1 MAGKIPVRGE
11 MDGAYLWDI
20 SRIYPEVE
28 AWEADF
34 ARIDALVEPLAAMK
48 KSLRDPE
55 RLLAAFERE
64 EALGRLLDRLYVYAH
79 LQEDQDTSDS
89 DSQCRMARIR
99 AKLTDVQG
107 RLAWMTPEILSNRK
121 RDLQQWAQS
130 EAFSAFRYP
139 LQKLIRRKAHTL
151 SEKEETLLS
160 KASELFASPARTYG
174 YLTNADLRF
183 PSVRDE
189 KGEESELSDGRYVQF
204 LLSRDRRVRRDA
216 FSAMYDTYG
225 GIKNTVAST
234 LSSTV
239 KAHNYNAR
247 IREFGSAVEASL
259 FSDQIPE
266 ALYSTLIETVRRE
279 LPLYFRYLSLRA
291 RQLGL
296 KQLDMYDLYVPLVP
310 KIEVQ
315 VSYEQ
320 AKEWVLEACAPLG
333 KDYLE
338 VLRTAFTD
346 GWIDV
351 YENRGK
357 RSGAY
362 SSGSYETLP
371 YVLLNYQGT
380 LNDVFTL
387 AHELGHSMHS
397 WLANHHQPSQTAG
410 YPIFIAEI
418 ASTLNEELL
427 LRHLLKQAEDP
438 AFRAYLLNH
447 YCDSFKGTVYRQTMF
462 AEFERVIHAMDAGGE
477 PLTHETLSEAYAGIN
492 RDYFGAQVEAD
503 PRIALEWARIPHFYY
518 NFYVYKYATSF
529 CASQIFADRV
539 LESEVRREQYLELL
553 RAGGADDPLTL
564 IRTAGVDLTDQCTM
578 EGAFNLFGKVLGE
591 LEEALEP
598 QG

>member
-1 MAGKIPVRGE
+1 MAAEIPVRGE
-11 MDGAYLWDI
+11 MDPAYQWDI
-20 SRIYPEVE
+20 SRIY
-28 AWEADF
+28 ATCDDWEQDF
-34 ARIDALVEPLAAMK
+34 ARIGELLEPLAAMK
-48 KSLRDPE
+48 KTLHDPE
-55 RLLAAFERE
+55 RLLLALERE
-64 EALGRLLDRLYVYAH
+64 EELSRLMDRLYVYAH
-79 LQEDQDTSDS
+79 LQEDQDTGNGQ
-89 DSQCRMARIR
+89 SQSRMARVR
-99 AKLTDVQG
+99 ARFTEVQG

-121 RDLQQWAQS
+121 KDLQQWVKS
-130 EAFSAFRYP
+130 EAFAAFRYP

-160 KASELFASPARTYG
+160 KASDIFAASARTYT

-183 PSVRDE
+183 PKIRDDR
-189 KGEESELSDGRYVQF
+189 GEMSEMSDGRYVQF
-204 LLSRDRRVRRDA
+204 LLSRDRGVRREA

-225 GIKNTVAST
+225 SIKNTVAST

-239 KAHNYNAR
+239 KYHNYCAR

-259 FSDQIPE
+259 FNDQIPV

-279 LPLYFRYLSLRA
+279 LPLYFRYLALRA
-291 RQLGL
+291 RRLGL
-296 KQLDMYDLYVPLVP
+296 ERLDMYDLYVPLVSR
-310 KIEVQ
+310 VDMQ
-315 VSYEQ
+315 VPYEQ
-320 AKEWVLEACAPLG
+320 ARDWVLAACEPLG
-333 KDYLE
+333 DAYNE
-338 VLRTAFTD
+338 VLRTAFSD

-371 YVLLNYQGT
+371 YVLMNYQGT

-397 WLANHHQPSQTAG
+397 RLANQAQPSQTAG

-427 LRHLLKQAEDP
+427 LRYLLKQATDP
-438 AFRAYLLNH
+438 VFRAYLLNH

-462 AEFERVIHAMDAGGE
+462 AEFERMIHELDADSR
-477 PLTHETLSEAYAGIN
+477 PLTHETLCGEYGRLN
-492 RDYFGAQVEAD
+492 RDFFGPQMDAD

-539 LESEVRREQYLELL
+539 LESADGRDQYLQLL
-553 RAGGADDPLTL
+553 QAGGSDDPLAL
-564 IRTAGVDLTDQCTM
+564 IRRAGVDLTDRETM
-578 EGAFNLFGKVLGE
+578 EGAFNRFGKVLSG
-591 LEEALEP
+591 LEAALE
-598 QG
+598 GT

>member
-1 MAGKIPVRGE
+1 
-11 MDGAYLWDI
+11 MDRAYLWDI
-20 SRIYPEVE
+20 SRIYPDSV

-34 ARIDALVEPLAAMK
+34 ARIENLVEPLAAMK

-55 RLLAAFERE
+55 RLLQALERE
-64 EALGRLLDRLYVYAH
+64 EELSRLLDKLYVYAH
-79 LQEDQDTSDS
+79 LQEDQDTADS
-89 DSQCRMARIR
+89 ESQSMMARVR
-99 AKLTDVQG
+99 AKFADVQG

-121 RDLQQWAQS
+121 RDLQCWADS
-130 EAFSAFRYP
+130 EAFAAYRYP
-139 LQKLIRRKAHTL
+139 MEKLIRRKAHTL

-160 KASELFASPARTYG
+160 RASEIFASPARTYG

-183 PSVRDE
+183 PAVRNEQD
-189 KGEESELSDGRYVQF
+189 EESELSDGRYVQF

-225 GIKNTVAST
+225 SVKNTVAST

-239 KAHNYNAR
+239 KYHNYSAR

-259 FSDQIPE
+259 FADQIPV

-279 LPLYFRYLSLRA
+279 LPLYFRYLALRA
-291 RQLGL
+291 RQLNL
-296 KQLDMYDLYVPLVP
+296 KKLDMYDLYVPLVP
-310 KIEVQ
+310 KVD
-315 VSYEQ
+315 VKVPYEQ
-320 AKEWVLEACAPLG
+320 AKEWVMEACAPLG
-333 KDYLE
+333 KAYLD

-362 SSGSYETLP
+362 SSGCYETMP

-387 AHELGHSMHS
+387 AHELGHSMHT
-397 WLANHHQPSQTAG
+397 WLANHTQPSQTAG

-427 LRHLLKQAEDP
+427 LRHLLKQTEDP

-462 AEFERVIHAMDAGGE
+462 AEFERLIHEMDAEGK
-477 PLTHETLSEAYAGIN
+477 PLTHETLSEAYGAIN
-492 RDYFGAQVEAD
+492 RDYFGPQVEAD
-503 PRIALEWARIPHFYY
+503 SRIGLEWARIPHFYY
-518 NFYVYKYATSF
+518 NFYVYKYSTSF

-539 LESEVRREQYLELL
+539 LESEAGREQYLDLL
-553 RAGGADDPLTL
+553 RAGGSDDPLTL
-564 IRTAGVDLTDQCTM
+564 IHAAGVDLTDQRTM
-578 EGAFNLFGKVLGE
+578 ESAFNLFEKVLTA
-591 LEEALEP
+591 LEEALE
-598 QG
+598 Q

>member
-1 MAGKIPVRGE
+1 MAGKIPARGE

-20 SRIYPEVE
+20 ARIYPEVE
-28 AWEADF
+28 TWEADF

-55 RLLAAFERE
+55 RLLAALECE
-64 EALGRLLDRLYVYAH
+64 EALSRLLDRLYVYAH

-89 DSQCRMARIR
+89 DSQGRMARIR

-183 PSVRDE
+183 PEVRDE

-204 LLSRDRRVRRDA
+204 LLSRDRRVRKDA

-234 LSSTV
+234 LSTTV
-239 KAHNYNAR
+239 KHHNYNAR

-259 FSDQIPE
+259 FSDQISE

-279 LPLYFRYLSLRA
+279 LPLYFRYLALRA

-296 KQLDMYDLYVPLVP
+296 KKLDMYDLYVPLVP

-315 VSYEQ
+315 VPYEQ
-320 AKEWVLEACAPLG
+320 AKEWVFEACAPLG
-333 KDYLE
+333 GDYLD

-362 SSGSYETLP
+362 SSGCYETMP

-427 LRHLLKQAEDP
+427 LRHLLKQTEDP

-462 AEFERVIHAMDAGGE
+462 AEFERVIHVMDAEGE

-492 RDYFGAQVEAD
+492 RDYFGVQVEAD

-539 LESEVRREQYLELL
+539 LESQDGREQYLDLL
-553 RAGGADDPLTL
+553 RAGGSDDPLTL
-564 IRTAGVDLTDQCTM
+564 IRTAGVDLTDPGTM
-578 EGAFNLFGKVLGE
+578 EGAFSLFGKVLTD
-591 LEEALEP
+591 LEDSIT
-598 QG
+598 